1 MSKRGVISCVVEKG
15 CFHDQCIYKCINSLS
30 VSYYIFPTGIVAL
43 GAHESILVIRISQVI
58 NLLVLIFI
66 IVTGFVKGDLH
77 NWKLTEQD
85 YKLNTSGS
93 RDIYGLGG

>member
-1 MSKRGVISCVVEKG
+1 MVTKISIG
-15 CFHDQCIYKCINSLS
+15 
-30 VSYYIFPTGIVAL
+30 T
-43 GAHESILVIRISQVI
+43 

-66 IVTGFVKGDLH
+66 IITGFVKGDLH

>member
-1 MSKRGVISCVVEKG
+1 MCHA
-15 CFHDQCIYKCINSLS
+15 FCIYKCINNLG

-43 GAHESILVIRISQVI
+43 GARESILVTKISIGI
-58 NLLVLIFI
+58 NILVLIFI
-66 IVTGFVKGDLH
+66 IITGFVKGDLH